1 MVYNATLSRCAV
13 RVRIPLVP
21 LNSYS
26 SEVRVLGCRPRGRGF
41 DPRYNCNIPRG
52 QATVDGSYP
61 SIEGFDTLS
70 RYKSLLEGKCNP
82 DLCNILV
89 KDKLEK

>member
-1 MVYNATLSRCAV
+1 VAGLGNQCKYKGSICQGFESPSLDKIYRGV
-13 RVRIPLVP
+13 LV
-21 LNSYS
+21 
-26 SEVRVLGCRPRGRGF
+26 
-41 DPRYNCNIPRG
+41 I
-52 QATVDGSYP
+52 VDGSYP
-61 SIEGFDTLS
+61 SIEGFDPLS